1 MLALVW
7 VKLISRWLIAASIAP
22 NCALPATPRKKKE
35 KKKPSTM
42 GGGHA
47 EKCALL
53 RKFSIVPF
61 FCGGRGLDIKKLARI
76 AASIPLESKP
86 SVQ

>member
-53 RKFSIVPF
+53 RKFSTVPLF
-61 FCGGRGLDIKKLARI
+61 LVGGLARI
-76 AASIPLESKP
+76 AASIPWKANYQCSE
-86 SVQ
+86 